1 MENFQDSWVW
11 IRDMD
16 KFQKKSWIQ
25 IRFVLRDWIRIRS
38 ISERI
43 RNPDQGLFILFYLFF
58 IRADFD
64 PLKLN
69 LSLCV

>member
-1 MENFQDSWVW
+1 MENFQDSW
-11 IRDMD
+11 DMD

-25 IRFVLRDWIRIRS
+25 IRFALRDWIRIRS

-43 RNPDQGLFILFYLFF
+43 RNPDQGLFILFYLIF